1 MAISR
6 SGDGYADDGA
16 VNDIC
21 VNAVRTDNT
30 RNTAYGNKSGAVSFN
45 CDIGSCTTGYYGST
59 DTAGNTAD
67 KVVGKINGKI
77 GIISRGDRI
86 EINGIYRTSRDFEET
101 FISLRLADAS
111 YDTSDLK
118 TADLAVDRVAVDN
131 CGGGAVGLCGKV
143 TDYRSSVLI
152 GNDGCALNG
161 KVHYGTVVNSSEN
174 SAVKSVL
181 VIGVGIDVQAV
192 DGMAVAVKNTAEKS
206 CGFIC
211 GGEELLNW
219 NPLEIC
225 HLLHTTKDYY
235 GTLKNLVPE
244 YTEIDLR
251 NFVKMSLG
259 NLYHEVCHRYIH
271 APKEKNVADLPFT
284 YRSVFFI
291 LQNLHYLNS
300 GKFAATKKELC
311 EALSGNDRL
320 VLETSISLN
329 NGAEF
334 DFDEVFYLLFNWCKD
349 TINKSA

>member
-1 MAISR
+1 MFIANDYISSLIKLMKNEYEDR
-6 SGDGYADDGA
+6 LLYVGLQGSYLRGEATEDSDIDIMVVIDGMSVEDLKKY
-16 VNDIC
+16 
-21 VNAVRTDNT
+21 RE
-30 RNTAYGNKSGAVSFN
+30 
-45 CDIGSCTTGYYGST
+45 
-59 DTAGNTAD
+59 
-67 KVVGKINGKI
+67 
-77 GIISRGDRI
+77 IIS
-86 EINGIYRTSRDFEET
+86 T
-101 FISLRLADAS
+101 L
-111 YDTSDLK
+111 
-118 TADLAVDRVAVDN
+118 VD
-131 CGGGAVGLCGKV
+131 
-143 TDYRSSVLI
+143 Y
-152 GNDGCALNG
+152 
-161 KVHYGTVVNSSEN
+161 
-174 SAVKSVL
+174 
-181 VIGVGIDVQAV
+181 
-192 DGMAVAVKNTAEKS
+192 EKS

-334 DFDEVFYLLFNWCKD
+334 DFDEVFYLLCNCCKD